1 MIIRH
6 YSTIRCQQVHYQNH
20 LHASDLE
27 MPCALSLSRLRRMI
41 NLLMKKIHAKKRPMR
56 YYQSFKI
63 MSHILYVHDERS
75 QLLIFR
81 SSMM

>member
-27 MPCALSLSRLRRMI
+27 MPCALSLIQVEENDQPPDEKNSR
-41 NLLMKKIHAKKRPMR
+41 KKKPMR
-56 YYQSFKI
+56 SHQSLKMNVTYTI
-63 MSHILYVHDERS
+63 RS
-75 QLLIFR
+75 
-81 SSMM
+81 